1 MGPKRILLRA
11 RVQDAIAAID
21 RGDPRPLP
29 DLAHDLGWF
38 DQSPVIRDVRAVT
51 GMTPSSYA
59 QRTGDDILEP

>member
-1 MGPKRILLRA
+1 M
-11 RVQDAIAAID
+11 QDAIAAID

-38 DQSPVIRDVRAVT
+38 DQSHFIRDVRAVT

-59 QRTGDDILEP
+59 RRAGGDILEP